1 MVCSSKGFVSVMKS
15 VSQPPI
21 RSVRFVQVE
30 LCARVTKQIESAMG
44 KDGFVHCKFFS
55 GVTYMNAASIDVSSR
70 KSTVAVLRPFGEIVK
85 LPFDVRHSAEDLAA
99 LAEQLMS
106 IEGETRVVMEH
117 TGRYYESIAK
127 VLHEAGLYVSAIN
140 PLLIKEYGNNSLRKV
155 KTDKADAMK
164 IAKYALDNWCE
175 LRDYTPMD
183 TIRYD
188 LKTLNRQFQLA
199 SKQKTAT
206 ANNLVALQEQ
216 SFPGIRKL
224 FDSPVRSDGTQKW
237 VDFTHDFWHV
247 DCVRSGSQNAFTE
260 RYRKWC
266 KRNHYQFNM
275 EKAAEVYA
283 LAKSAVVLVQKTYV
297 TKTLVQEAA
306 NQLTAISRSM
316 ETYRSE
322 MNKLASQL
330 PEYPVVMEMYG
341 VGESLGPQLM
351 AEIGDV
357 RRFARKQSLAAF
369 VGIDPAPNESGNYC
383 SRSNKTTKRGSPYLR
398 KTLFNIM
405 TVHLQHAP
413 ADEPVFQFLDKKR
426 AEGKPYY
433 VYMTAA
439 GNKFLRRYYGKVMAY
454 FSTLEGLPPVDRD
467 STGLN
472 HAE

>member
-1 MVCSSKGFVSVMKS
+1 
-15 VSQPPI
+15 
-21 RSVRFVQVE
+21 
-30 LCARVTKQIESAMG
+30 
-44 KDGFVHCKFFS
+44 
-55 GVTYMNAASIDVSSR
+55 MNAAGIDVSSR
-70 KSTVAVLRPFGEIVK
+70 KSTVAVLRPFGEVVK
-85 LPFDVRHSAEDLAA
+85 LPFDVRHSVEDLTT
-99 LAEQLMS
+99 LAEQLKA

-117 TGRYYESIAK
+117 TGRYYEGIAK
-127 VLHEAGLYVSAIN
+127 VLHEAGLYVTAVN

-155 KTDKADAMK
+155 KTDKADAVK
-164 IAKYALDNWCE
+164 IARYALDNWAE
-175 LRDYTPMD
+175 LQDYTPMD

-199 SKQKTAT
+199 TKQKTAV
-206 ANNLVALQEQ
+206 ANNLIALQEQ

-237 VDFTHDFWHV
+237 VNFTHDFWHA
-247 DCVRSGSQNAFTE
+247 DCVRRSSQNAFTE

-266 KRNHYQFNM
+266 KRNHYLFSVA
-275 EKAAEVYA
+275 KAAEVYA
-283 LAKSAVVLVQKTYV
+283 LAKSAVVLVHKTSI
-297 TKTLVQEAA
+297 TKMLVQEAA
-306 NQLTAISRSM
+306 NQLTAISHAV
-316 ETYRSE
+316 ETYRNE
-322 MNKLASQL
+322 MNKLAAQL

-357 RRFARKQSLAAF
+357 RRFARKQSLVAF
-369 VGIDPAPNESGNYC
+369 AGIDPTPNDSGDYC

-405 TVHLQHAP
+405 TVYLQRAP

-439 GNKFLRRYYGKVMAY
+439 GNKFLRRYYGKVMTY
-454 FSTLEGLPPVDRD
+454 FATVADLPPVDMD
-467 STGLN
+467 STGLQ
-472 HAE
+472 HPE

>member
-1 MVCSSKGFVSVMKS
+1 
-15 VSQPPI
+15 
-21 RSVRFVQVE
+21 
-30 LCARVTKQIESAMG
+30 
-44 KDGFVHCKFFS
+44 
-55 GVTYMNAASIDVSSR
+55 MNAAGIDISSR
-70 KSTVAVLRPFGEIVK
+70 KSTVAVLRPFGEVVEV
-85 LPFDVRHSAEDLAA
+85 PFDVQHNAEALTA
-99 LAEQLMS
+99 LAEQLKS
-106 IEGETRVVMEH
+106 IDGETRVVMEH
-117 TGRYYESIAK
+117 TGRYYESVAK
-127 VLHEAGLYVSAIN
+127 TLHEAGLFVSAVN
-140 PLLIKEYGNNSLRKV
+140 PLLIKEYGNNSLRRV

-164 IAKYALDNWCE
+164 IARYALDNWVE

-206 ANNLVALQEQ
+206 ANNLIALQEQ

-237 VDFTHDFWHV
+237 VDFTHDFYHV
-247 DCVRSGSQNAFTE
+247 DCVRSGSQNTFTE

-266 KRNHYQFNM
+266 KRNHYNFNAG
-275 EKAAEVYA
+275 KAAEIYA
-283 LAKSAVVLVQKTYV
+283 LAKSAVVLVQKTPL
-297 TKTLVQEAA
+297 TKTLLQEAA
-306 NQLTAISRSM
+306 NQLTAISRSV

-330 PEYPVVMEMYG
+330 PEYPVIMEMYG

-357 RRFARKQSLAAF
+357 RRFERKQSLVAF
-369 VGIDPAPNESGNYC
+369 AGIDPMPNQSGEKNV
-383 SRSNKTTKRGSPYLR
+383 RSNKSSKRGSPYLR

-405 TVHLQHAP
+405 GIYLKCSPQ
-413 ADEPVFQFLDKKR
+413 DEPVYQFLDRKR

-439 GNKFLRRYYGKVMAY
+439 GNKFLRRYYATVMNY
-454 FSTLEGLPPVDRD
+454 FVTLENLPPVDMD
-467 STGLN
+467 STGLQ
-472 HAE
+472 HTE

>member
-1 MVCSSKGFVSVMKS
+1 
-15 VSQPPI
+15 
-21 RSVRFVQVE
+21 
-30 LCARVTKQIESAMG
+30 
-44 KDGFVHCKFFS
+44 
-55 GVTYMNAASIDVSSR
+55 MNAAGIDISSR
-70 KSTVAVLRPFGEIVK
+70 KSTVAVLRPFGEIVE
-85 LPFDVRHSAEDLAA
+85 LPFDVQHNAEALIA
-99 LAEQLMS
+99 LAEQLKS
-106 IEGETRVVMEH
+106 IDGETRVFMEH
-117 TGRYYESIAK
+117 TGRYYESVAK
-127 VLHEAGLYVSAIN
+127 TLHEAGLFVSAVN
-140 PLLIKEYGNNSLRKV
+140 PLLIKEYGNNSLRRV

-164 IAKYALDNWCE
+164 IARYALDNWSE
-175 LRDYTPMD
+175 LRDHTPMD

-206 ANNLVALQEQ
+206 ANNLIALQEQ

-237 VDFTHDFWHV
+237 VDFSHDFYHV

-266 KRNHYQFNM
+266 KRNHYNFSA
-275 EKAAEVYA
+275 EKAAEIYA
-283 LAKSAVVLVQKTYV
+283 LAKSAVVLVQKTSL

-306 NQLTAISRSM
+306 NQLTVISRSV

-357 RRFARKQSLAAF
+357 RRFRRKQSLVAF
-369 VGIDPAPNESGNYC
+369 AGIDPMPNQSGEKNV
-383 SRSNKTTKRGSPYLR
+383 RSNKSSKRGSPYLR

-405 TVHLQHAP
+405 TCYLQKAP
-413 ADEPVFQFLDKKR
+413 EDEPVYQFLDHKR

-439 GNKFLRRYYGKVMAY
+439 GNKFMRRYYGKVMHY
-454 FSTLEGLPPVDRD
+454 FATLEDLPPVDMD
-467 STGLN
+467 STGLQQ
-472 HAE
+472 AE

>member
-1 MVCSSKGFVSVMKS
+1 
-15 VSQPPI
+15 
-21 RSVRFVQVE
+21 
-30 LCARVTKQIESAMG
+30 
-44 KDGFVHCKFFS
+44 
-55 GVTYMNAASIDVSSR
+55 MNAAGIDVSSR
-70 KSTVAVLRPFGEIVK
+70 KSTVAVLRPFGEIVR
-85 LPFDVRHSAEDLAA
+85 LPFDVRHSIEDLTA
-99 LAEQLMS
+99 LAEQLKS

-117 TGRYYESIAK
+117 TGRYYEGIAK
-127 VLHEAGLYVSAIN
+127 VLHDAGLYVSAVN

-164 IAKYALDNWCE
+164 IARYALDNWAD

-188 LKTLNRQFQLA
+188 LKTMNRQFQLA
-199 SKQKTAT
+199 SRQRTAT
-206 ANNLVALQEQ
+206 ANNLIALQEQ
-216 SFPGIRKL
+216 SFPGIHKC
-224 FDSPVRSDGTQKW
+224 FDSPTRQDGTQKW

-247 DCVRSGSQNAFTE
+247 DCVRNGSQNAFTE

-266 KRNHYQFNM
+266 KRNRYQFSM

-283 LAKSAVVLVQKTYV
+283 LAKSAVVLVQKTSV

-306 NQLTAISRSM
+306 NQLTAISRSV

-322 MNKLASQL
+322 MIKLASQL

-357 RRFARKQSLAAF
+357 RRFKRKQSLVAF
-369 VGIDPAPNESGNYC
+369 AGIDPAPNDSGDHY
-383 SRSNKTTKRGSPYLR
+383 SRSNKSTKRGSPYLR
-398 KTLFNIM
+398 KALFNIM
-405 TVHLQHAP
+405 AVHLLRAP
-413 ADEPVFQFLDKKR
+413 ADEPVFQFMDKKR

-439 GNKFLRRYYGKVMAY
+439 GNKFLRCYYGKVMAY
-454 FSTLEGLPPVDRD
+454 FSTLEGLPPVDMD
-467 STGLN
+467 STGL
-472 HAE
+472 HHSE

>member
-1 MVCSSKGFVSVMKS
+1 
-15 VSQPPI
+15 
-21 RSVRFVQVE
+21 
-30 LCARVTKQIESAMG
+30 
-44 KDGFVHCKFFS
+44 
-55 GVTYMNAASIDVSSR
+55 MNAAGIDVSSR
-70 KSTVAVLRPFGEIVK
+70 KSTVAVLRPFGEVVQ
-85 LPFDVRHSAEDLAA
+85 LPFDVQHSAEDLTA
-99 LAEQLMS
+99 LAQQLKA

-117 TGRYYESIAK
+117 TGRYYEGIAK
-127 VLHEAGLYVSAIN
+127 VLHEAGLFVSAVN

-155 KTDKADAMK
+155 KTDKADALK
-164 IAKYALDNWCE
+164 IAKYALDNWAE

-206 ANNLVALQEQ
+206 ANNLIALQEQ

-237 VDFTHDFWHV
+237 VDFTHDFWHA
-247 DCVRSGSQNAFTE
+247 DCVRGSSQNAFTE

-266 KRNHYQFNM
+266 KRNRYQFSM
-275 EKAAEVYA
+275 DKAAEVYA
-283 LAKSAVVLVQKTYV
+283 LAKSAVVLVQKTSV

-306 NQLTAISRSM
+306 NQLTAISRSV
-316 ETYRSE
+316 ETYRAE
-322 MNKLASQL
+322 MNNLASQF
-330 PEYPVVMEMYG
+330 PEYPVVMQMYG

-357 RRFARKQSLAAF
+357 RRFQRKQSLVAF
-369 VGIDPAPNESGNYC
+369 AGIDPAPNESGDYR

-405 TVHLQHAP
+405 TVYLQRAP
-413 ADEPVFQFLDKKR
+413 LDEPVFQFLDKKR

-439 GNKFLRRYYGKVMAY
+439 GNKFLRRYYAKVTAY
-454 FSTLEGLPPVDRD
+454 LATLENLPPVDME
-467 STGLN
+467 STGLQRT
-472 HAE
+472 E